1 MEHNVD
7 LDAMQGEYREA
18 VQALRDKIKVLA
30 ICFTVICVV
39 IKIVSSDMTIWG
51 SAGCSMGLTM
61 GMYLPFKSCYQC
73 TGSVFSGMLWGLVL
87 LVGVG
92 VVFGDHRLLYNILII
107 GGMVLDFVWS
117 IAKVYKLKKL
127 LTDAVVK

>member
-18 VQALRDKIKVLA
+18 VQALRNKIKVLA

-39 IKIVSSDMTIWG
+39 MKIVSSDMTIWG
-51 SAGCSMGLTM
+51 AAGCSMGLTM
-61 GMYLPFKSCYQC
+61 GMYLPFKICYHW

-92 VVFGDHRLLYNILII
+92 VIFGDHRLLYNILII
-107 GGMVLDFVWS
+107 GGMVLDLAWS
-117 IAKVYKLKKL
+117 IAKVYKLRKS
-127 LTDAVVK
+127 LTDINLH